1 MRGVSR
7 RILRGAAA
15 LVLLSALTTSGAFAA
30 PRDGGEDG
38 WRARFH
44 RFARFIVTIADEL
57 GMPPG

>member
-15 LVLLSALTTSGAFAA
+15 LVLLTALTTNGAFAN
-30 PRDGGEDG
+30 PLNGGEDG
-38 WRARFH
+38 WRARLH

-57 GMPPG
+57 GAPPG